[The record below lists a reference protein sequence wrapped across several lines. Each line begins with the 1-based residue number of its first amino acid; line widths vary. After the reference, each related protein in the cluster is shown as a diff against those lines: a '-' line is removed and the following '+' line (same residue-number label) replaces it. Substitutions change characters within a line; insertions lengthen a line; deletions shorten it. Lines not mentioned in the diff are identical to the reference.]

1 MSSAAAV
8 LDTPESTT
16 ASVPILIHEPI
27 SDEPFEISKED
38 DSSPSE
44 IVIGP
49 RERREESGWRGLETQ
64 IGTSSSGSLEI
75 ELEGGFR
82 FSQKHSILRPDVT
95 QEARQWLNGDLDIIN
110 RRVIHLCVEQARRM
124 HVPIEKLQ
132 VSVKRSWEGEFN
144 ELVLQAFVKANLPQ
158 SLALWDAIGDS
169 VQNWGKKQP
178 VRRRRLLEEKYAVF
192 VEPLNLS

>member
-95 QEARQWLNGDLDIIN
+95 
-110 RRVIHLCVEQARRM
+110 
-124 HVPIEKLQ
+124 
-132 VSVKRSWEGEFN
+132 
-144 ELVLQAFVKANLPQ
+144 
-158 SLALWDAIGDS
+158 
-169 VQNWGKKQP
+169 
-178 VRRRRLLEEKYAVF
+178 
-192 VEPLNLS
+192 